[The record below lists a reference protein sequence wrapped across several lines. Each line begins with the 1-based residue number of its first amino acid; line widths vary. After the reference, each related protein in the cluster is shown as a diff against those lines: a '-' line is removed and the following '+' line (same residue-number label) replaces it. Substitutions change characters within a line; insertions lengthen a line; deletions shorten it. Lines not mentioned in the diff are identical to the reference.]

1 MDSRKIQ
8 ERLNNIL
15 HKDEEYKNY
24 KIEYIFHYKDSDDY
38 EAIAFDGEDIASIF
52 FKSEK
57 IEPLINSLYDLDDE
71 IFGSLEKMQG
81 EIAYMSFDTHNGVW
95 NYIND
100 NIYDINNFYGMQCY
114 LKYCKENNIT
124 KSSIDNKT
132 KLNVPDVMK
141 YYKNREIK
149 ILGMWETD
157 YGDIACN
164 ALLLENNKKVA
175 NIIENYDIDKK
186 EIIGKIYDNFD
197 NFLVLPKI
205 SNYSKLMQSIYDTVC
220 QSDSSMCHI
229 TDEDWKEDYAD
240 EYSEKDI
247 EKLKEEV
254 KELGIDKLITF
265 NDAEY
270 KIIGWGDLYT
280 VFNDDRNIGIDKDYN
295 NVNDN
300 PDIEMGNLFMF
311 DNYICEIDDYNQENP
326 NESIVFIYE
335 SLNKF
340 ENRDYI
346 EQVSLLNK
354 NIKENI
360 EDYMEEKYDVKIVT
374 RLSLLREVKDIIAQ
388 NLYIYSDNY
397 LMSEPRKGYER
408 EWRITNQKNH
418 ILDQMIREEEIKREN
433 KQKEKW
439 KEEKLI

>member
-1 MDSRKIQ
+1 MSILQEYEEIRSDIGYEKYDTIQKYLDIVSPMERYDKYNEELQKYNNLSGNDYIDKAEELRKKHNVILLHDVLNDVEEWKKY
-8 ERLNNIL
+8 ERWFN
-15 HKDEEYKNY
+15 EEYKKRNAE
-24 KIEYIFHYKDSDDY
+24 ILTAWISDDY
-38 EAIAFDGEDIASIF
+38 NIKYEAILS
-52 FKSEK
+52 
-57 IEPLINSLYDLDDE
+57 
-71 IFGSLEKMQG
+71 
-81 EIAYMSFDTHNGVW
+81 V
-95 NYIND
+95 
-100 NIYDINNFYGMQCY
+100 
-114 LKYCKENNIT
+114 
-124 KSSIDNKT
+124 DNKT
-132 KLNVPDVMK
+132 VAHVISTCWRESWEEDLDKLDK
-141 YYKNREIK
+141 F
-149 ILGMWETD
+149 
-157 YGDIACN
+157 
-164 ALLLENNKKVA
+164 KVLA
-175 NIIENYDIDKK
+175 YSSFNTLTE
-186 EIIGKIYDNFD
+186 
-197 NFLVLPKI
+197 LPKI

-229 TDEDWKEDYAD
+229 TEEDWKEYYAD

-254 KELGIDKLITF
+254 KKLGIDKLITF
-265 NDAEY
+265 DDAEY
-270 KIIGWGDLYT
+270 KIIGWGDLDT
-280 VFNDDRNIGIDKDYN
+280 VFNDDRYISIDKDYN
-295 NVNDN
+295 NVKYN
-300 PDIEMGNLFMF
+300 PDIEMGNVFMF

-340 ENRDYI
+340 EDRDYI

-360 EDYMEEKYDVKIVT
+360 EDYMEENYDVKIVT
-374 RLSLLREVKDIIAQ
+374 RLSILREMRDMTSH
-388 NLYIYSDNY
+388 NLSLYSDNY